1 MMTDRYS
8 PGAAGC
14 PARGARAVVPSSW
27 LVYGSARPLT
37 TPSNGLPGVAWVKL
51 DANAEWPQ
59 NLSLRVP
66 E

>member
-1 MMTDRYS
+1 MFRVRTQISQELLREHLQQ
-8 PGAAGC
+8 
-14 PARGARAVVPSSW
+14 VK
-27 LVYGSARPLT
+27 T
-37 TPSNGLPGVAWVKL
+37 GLPGVAWVKL